1 MTDRKTIAVKRTV
14 RAVIFVIVLAA
25 LLHGIYYLVRPA
37 SAVRMSRTRSYES
50 ARVFDEKPDSLDVI
64 FLGHSGVYSSVSPME
79 LYKEYGFTSYVCAQP
94 LQLPWE
100 SSRWLESLVRVQ
112 SPRLVVFEVDHLF
125 YDKNSTVAANS
136 VEYFINRTFPVFRSH
151 ANWKKWFSRGKKRE
165 RSFAK
170 GFYYNTTVNPYRG
183 GKKLTPTDKVYKIG
197 KKHMDALERVYALCK
212 ENNIELMLLEVPSV
226 VVWDYS
232 RHNAVVKYAEKR
244 GLEFIDLNLRLD
256 ELGFDWNTDTR
267 DKGDHLNYSGALK
280 VSGYVG
286 RHIKKTYGLED
297 RRNDPAYESW
307 KEDLARYEQMTG
319 G

>member
-136 VEYFINRTFPVFRSH
+136 VPCQLEKMVF
-151 ANWKKWFSRGKKRE
+151 ARE
-165 RSFAK
+165 KARAQLCQRLLLQYDCQSLQRRKEA
-170 GFYYNTTVNPYRG
+170 
-183 GKKLTPTDKVYKIG
+183 
-197 KKHMDALERVYALCK
+197 DAYGQGLQDRQKAHGCAGAGL
-212 ENNIELMLLEVPSV
+212 
-226 VVWDYS
+226 
-232 RHNAVVKYAEKR
+232 RAV
-244 GLEFIDLNLRLD
+244 
-256 ELGFDWNTDTR
+256 
-267 DKGDHLNYSGALK
+267 
-280 VSGYVG
+280 
-286 RHIKKTYGLED
+286 
-297 RRNDPAYESW
+297 
-307 KEDLARYEQMTG
+307 
-319 G
+319 